1 MRQCD
6 FEQKMK
12 NQLKTT
18 VILAMTADGKIADC
32 QRNAA
37 RFGSSVDKDHLEK
50 QISLVDGILLGA
62 GTLRAYGT
70 TLTIKKPELLATRKQ
85 NNQPSQPINIIVSA
99 SGELDSNLPF
109 FSQSVPHWLIT
120 TAEAAKH
127 QKLPFEKTLIFPE
140 REVGKINLSQAFK
153 VLEELGFNH
162 LGILG
167 GGELVASC
175 LEENLIDEIW
185 LTICPF
191 ILGGKNAPTPVEGHG
206 FLSSQARNLQ
216 LLKTEIIEQEIF
228 LHYKVLNMSSE

>member
-1 MRQCD
+1 
-6 FEQKMK
+6 MK
-12 NQLKTT
+12 NQPKTT
-18 VILAMTADGKIADC
+18 VILAMTADGKIADF

-37 RFGSSVDKDHLEK
+37 RFGSSVDKHHLEK

-70 TLTIKKPELLATRKQ
+70 TLTIKTPELLATRKS

-120 TAEAAKH
+120 TAKGAKNKH
-127 QKLPFEKTLIFPE
+127 LIFEKILIFPE
-140 REVGKINLSQAFK
+140 IEAGKINLSQAFETLK
-153 VLEELGFNH
+153 EFGLNH

-167 GGELVASC
+167 GGELIASC
-175 LEENLIDEIW
+175 LSSNLIDEFW

-191 ILGGKNAPTPVEGHG
+191 ILGGKNAPTPVEGTG
-206 FLSSQARNLQ
+206 LLSSQAQKLQ
-216 LLKTEIIEQEIF
+216 LLNTEIIEQEIF
-228 LHYKVLNMSSE
+228 LHYKVLGIENAEMKVRDL